1 MRQGQPRSNL
11 SPSSYPFNNAGQAQV
26 ASPSSPSLSSSSS
39 PSPSFSRQ
47 RQAYSPSHDMS
58 SYSSYGSSQSRTNF
72 GNGSS
77 ENLAPV
83 SSSSTYDRSPV
94 SSPNSRGTVGNP
106 LLTGP
111 TSASYNRNSVASMAS
126 SYYQVSSFLPFILH
140 PLRRV
145 AESQGPR
152 ERLEGLTDSSLSPLH
167 FVGTKKA
174 STAESTTQTYRSGSV
189 GTVSE
194 KVSQTPKSIAS
205 LSFRVKPSPSSSIS
219 LADISLL
226 SILPSSNEVHPP
238 YRSLVLG
245 SRWTRSGRLPSQP

>member
-58 SYSSYGSSQSRTNF
+58 SYSSYGSSQSRTNL

-111 TSASYNRNSVASMAS
+111 TSASYNRNSVASTAS
-126 SYYQVSSFLPFILH
+126 SYYQVSSFLPFH
-140 PLRRV
+140 
-145 AESQGPR
+145 
-152 ERLEGLTDSSLSPLH
+152 
-167 FVGTKKA
+167 
-174 STAESTTQTYRSGSV
+174 
-189 GTVSE
+189 
-194 KVSQTPKSIAS
+194 
-205 LSFRVKPSPSSSIS
+205 PSSSS
-219 LADISLL
+219 SSRGEPRAEGTTRRPDRFVP
-226 SILPSSNEVHPP
+226 LPSSFRRHKK
-238 YRSLVLG
+238 G
-245 SRWTRSGRLPSQP
+245 FHC